1 MDEKNNFQPKQLDLL
16 KELGTICTGRAAG
29 ALSEFLNNKVEI
41 AVPEVTVVPFE
52 SISGILGNPE
62 DIYFVLDIGIEGGVE
77 GRIFFLLR
85 FQDAKILGSR
95 LLGKKPEEID
105 IKDPLFQSAIKEI
118 VNILTGNYMTVISD
132 MTKVKIMYNAPRL
145 GIDMVAALLDFF
157 LIYIAQSSEKAL
169 FIRTHLKVKDD
180 NFEGF
185 FLFFPKLEPLKRL
198 FGVFGV

>member
-1 MDEKNNFQPKQLDLL
+1 MEEKNNFQPNQLDLL
-16 KELGTICTGRAAG
+16 KELGTICTGRAASS
-29 ALSEFLNNKVEI
+29 LSEFLNNKVEI

-52 SISGILGNPE
+52 SISKILGNPE
-62 DIYFVLDIGIEGGVE
+62 DVYFVLDIGIEGGVE

-169 FIRTHLKVKDD
+169 FIRTHLKVKEDD
-180 NFEGF
+180 FEGL
-185 FLFFPKLEPLKRL
+185 FLFFPKLEPLKKL